1 MKLLLLHSSYL
12 EFKTHKKAVDSA
24 EECDEEKKHIDD
36 CLVVFNALEKGD
48 EKDLEYVVKRADEE
62 IRDVVKQVD
71 TERIVI
77 YPWVHLTSIPG
88 DLNAA
93 MESQKMLEERL
104 KKDFKV
110 TRSPFGWYK
119 EFEIHVKGHPLS
131 ELSRE
136 IRPEEGQEEG
146 VKELGEEEHKR
157 LVKKLSKTTMS
168 AKEPP
173 GGKKSQVEIG
183 RDLDLYINN
192 EIVGRG
198 LPLLTPKGTTI
209 YREIRE
215 FIEEEEDK
223 RGYQRTKTPEMAKS
237 DLYKLSGHWQH
248 YKDDMFTLEVNE
260 DNYALR
266 PMTCPFHFALYK
278 RKPRSYKDLPKKYA
292 EVATLFRKEKSGE
305 LRGLT
310 RVSQFDLADAHIICK
325 TDQLEDEF
333 KEVLDLIEYVME
345 QLGIENIWYRFS
357 KWDPKKKGE
366 KYIDDPE
373 AWEES
378 QSVMR
383 KILEKSDLDYVE
395 KNDEAAFYGPKLDL
409 QYEDVYGK
417 EDTLITV
424 QIDFSSSERFNLTYK
439 DENDNEKEP
448 IVIHRSS
455 VGCLERTIAHLL
467 EKTQGNLPTWLAP
480 KQVRIIS
487 HTDRN
492 IDHCKKFIQKLKK
505 EIPKIRVDSDLE
517 SSTLSNKIKKVEKKR
532 IPYAVVIGD
541 KEEEK
546 GTLAVRRR
554 WEENV
559 EYGVDPED
567 FISELKQ
574 RISKRK

>member
-383 KILEKSDLDYVE
+383 KILEKY
-395 KNDEAAFYGPKLDL
+395 
-409 QYEDVYGK
+409 
-417 EDTLITV
+417 
-424 QIDFSSSERFNLTYK
+424 
-439 DENDNEKEP
+439 
-448 IVIHRSS
+448 
-455 VGCLERTIAHLL
+455 
-467 EKTQGNLPTWLAP
+467 
-480 KQVRIIS
+480 
-487 HTDRN
+487 
-492 IDHCKKFIQKLKK
+492 
-505 EIPKIRVDSDLE
+505 
-517 SSTLSNKIKKVEKKR
+517 
-532 IPYAVVIGD
+532 
-541 KEEEK
+541 
-546 GTLAVRRR
+546 
-554 WEENV
+554 
-559 EYGVDPED
+559 
-567 FISELKQ
+567 
-574 RISKRK
+574 